1 MAGQTQ
7 SEIRA
12 LLASAGLAPRHRYGQ
27 NFLVDLNLMRK
38 VVAAAELR
46 PADTV
51 LEIGCGTGSLTE
63 LLLEAGT
70 HVVGVEIDYGLQN
83 VLRQRLGENPRF
95 SLVPG
100 DALARKHEINAEV
113 LAELRRH
120 PPAAPGQYKLVANL
134 PYQIATPL
142 LMELL
147 YVQPRFGRLTC
158 TIQKEVG
165 ERLNAAPDSDAYGP
179 ISVIA
184 DTLAEVKL
192 AATFPPTAFWPRPK
206 VESVLMV
213 VKPLDDPPIAP
224 QDIPAFVDLV
234 RGSFLH
240 RRKMIRKT
248 LQDLIGHEKAVAAL
262 ERAVLNSQIRP
273 EALAPP
279 DWLRLF
285 CCLRAL
291 SP

>member
-27 NFLVDLNLMRK
+27 NFLIDLNLMRK
-38 VVAAAELR
+38 VVAAAELQA
-46 PADTV
+46 ADTV
-51 LEIGCGTGSLTE
+51 LEVGCGTGSLTE
-63 LLLEAGT
+63 LLLEAGP
-70 HVVGVEIDYGLQN
+70 HVVGVEIDHGLQN
-83 VLRQRLGENPRF
+83 VLHQRLGENPRF
-95 SLVPG
+95 SLVAG
-100 DALARKHEINAEV
+100 DALARKHEINPDV
-113 LAELRRH
+113 LAELRRR
-120 PPAAPGQYKLVANL
+120 PPAATGQYKLVANL

-184 DTLAEVKL
+184 ATLTDVEL

-206 VESVLMV
+206 VESVLLV
-213 VKPLDDPPIAP
+213 VKPLADPPIAAP
-224 QDIPAFVDLV
+224 DITEFVNLV
-234 RGSFLH
+234 RGVFFH

-248 LQDLIGHEKAVAAL
+248 LQDLLGEKEAAAAL
-262 ERAVLNSQIRP
+262 ESAGTNPQTRP
-273 EALAPP
+273 EALSPA

-285 CCLRAL
+285 QHCRAL
-291 SP
+291 PR